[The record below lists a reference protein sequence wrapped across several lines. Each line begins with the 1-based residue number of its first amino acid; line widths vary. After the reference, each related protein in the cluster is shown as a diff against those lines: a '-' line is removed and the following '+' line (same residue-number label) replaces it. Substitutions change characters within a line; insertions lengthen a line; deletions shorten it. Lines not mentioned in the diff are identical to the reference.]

1 MIDIIK
7 EDLVRIDEGCLIL
20 IDHIFHDGKP
30 VNDRV
35 AMVEEVYRPFMGL
48 VVGLGYTRMEILKEA
63 CLNHL
68 EAVR

>member
-1 MIDIIK
+1 MTDPIK
-7 EDLVRIDEGCLIL
+7 EDLARIDAEFLVL

-35 AMVEEVYRPFMGL
+35 AMVLQVYRPFMRL
-48 VVGLGYTRMEILKEA
+48 VEGFGYTRKEILMEA

-68 EAVR
+68 GAVR